1 MNGEPDGFR
10 RNARD
15 LPQSTFILMPL
26 PLPPRPRASA
36 ARIPVQ

>member
-26 PLPPRPRASA
+26 PPTPAGAA